1 MEENGR
7 VRLCGRRL
15 VLAAAQDGG
24 DGLVGT
30 RIEQQRPR
38 AGGIDTFRPVAL
50 DEPEYSDGGAEALFR
65 MRA

>member
-7 VRLCGRRL
+7 VRGSGRRL

-24 DGLVGT
+24 DGFVGARVEQERT
-30 RIEQQRPR
+30 RT
-38 AGGIDTFRPVAL
+38 GGVDAFRSVAL
-50 DEPEYSDGGAEALFR
+50 DEPENPDGGAEALFG